1 MRDQILCELHR
12 ACTPRAP
19 VDLEGCDACLERTMA
34 LTEKLRDRG
43 YLHAGGF
50 VHAPFLAPAAAT
62 PPLMSGRAR
71 IGLART
77 PSVWHAWPFPMWAH
91 DEAGPPGRNV
101 DGSRDPKPD
110 PDELRPAKPL
120 VVREGRV
127 LAYRLL
133 DVADEIDLA
142 AAQNVVRAAAT
153 RRGTS
158 TREAELSLVMS
169 APPLEVPLDT
179 YVGNLTR
186 SRARLQGRVSAR
198 LFEYGAVSVCF
209 DFPIAPGTELAALVP
224 ICDELYESSALDESA
239 RELVSPLLDRLAEA
253 IRQRHDWNGIETY
266 TVVFIQQL
274 EGHPLAQEILGSPTL
289 VSLVVGEPSNRR
301 LALGQRQDVLQ
312 HAHSYFEDDLV
323 VVDWNSAFVLEP
335 SGSRDVPDILEFAT
349 SQLLELRYYDGLFDL
364 ELARVHR
371 QFSRV
376 RHSPFPLRLRNPW
389 VQLSH
394 DVVRRLL
401 ELTEFTER
409 VDNALK
415 VIGDFYLARVY
426 ESAVRRFRIR
436 AWQSSIDAKQALLAQ
451 AYDLVRGELD
461 TRISTVL
468 ELVIIILIL
477 LEVAL
482 AIFFRR

>member
-1 MRDQILCELHR
+1 MR
-12 ACTPRAP
+12 
-19 VDLEGCDACLERTMA
+19 
-34 LTEKLRDRG
+34 
-43 YLHAGGF
+43 
-50 VHAPFLAPAAAT
+50 
-62 PPLMSGRAR
+62 
-71 IGLART
+71 
-77 PSVWHAWPFPMWAH
+77 AH
-91 DEAGPPGRNV
+91 DEAGPPRRIA
-101 DGSRDPKPD
+101 DGTRDPTIEA
-110 PDELRPAKPL
+110 DEPHPAASL

-142 AAQNVVRAAAT
+142 GAQRILRPPAT
-153 RRGTS
+153 RRGTT

-169 APPLEVPLDT
+169 APPLEVPLDA
-179 YVGNLTR
+179 YVANLPR
-186 SRARLQGRVSAR
+186 SCARLEGRVSAR

-209 DFPIAPGTELAALVP
+209 DFAVAPGTELATLIPV
-224 ICDELYESSALDESA
+224 CDELYESSALDQSA
-239 RELVSPLLDRLAEA
+239 RELVAPLLDRLADA
-253 IRQRHDWNGIETY
+253 IRQRHDWEGIETY
-266 TVVFIQQL
+266 TVVFIQHL
-274 EGHPLAQEILGSPTL
+274 DGHPIASEVLGSPTL
-289 VSLVVGEPSNRR
+289 VSLVVGELPSRR
-301 LALGQRQDVLQ
+301 LSPGQRQDVLQ

-349 SQLLELRYYDGLFDL
+349 SQLLELRYYDGLFDS

-376 RHSPFPLRLRNPW
+376 RHAPFPMRLRNPW

-451 AYDLVRGELD
+451 AYELVRGEVD
-461 TRISTVL
+461 TRLSTVL

-482 AIFFRR
+482 AILFRH

>member
-1 MRDQILCELHR
+1 M
-12 ACTPRAP
+12 
-19 VDLEGCDACLERTMA
+19 
-34 LTEKLRDRG
+34 
-43 YLHAGGF
+43 
-50 VHAPFLAPAAAT
+50 
-62 PPLMSGRAR
+62 
-71 IGLART
+71 
-77 PSVWHAWPFPMWAH
+77 WHAWPFPMGAH
-91 DEAGPPGRNV
+91 DEACPPGRNV
-101 DGSRDPKPD
+101 DGTGDARPD
-110 PDELRPAKPL
+110 ADELRPAAPL

-142 AAQNVVRAAAT
+142 AAQGIVRPAAT
-153 RRGTS
+153 RRGAS
-158 TREAELSLVMS
+158 TREAELSLVIS
-169 APPLEVPLDT
+169 APPLQVPLDS
-179 YVGNLTR
+179 YVVNLAR
-186 SRARLQGRVSAR
+186 SGARMEARVSAR

-209 DFPIAPGTELAALVP
+209 DFAIAPGTELGGLVA

-239 RELVSPLLDRLAEA
+239 RVLVTPLLDRLAQA
-253 IRQRHDWNGIETY
+253 IRQRHDWEGIETY
-266 TVVFIQQL
+266 TVVFIQHL
-274 EGHPLAQEILGSPTL
+274 EGHPLASDILQSPTL
-289 VSLVVGEPSNRR
+289 VSLVVGEPSSRR
-301 LALGQRQDVLQ
+301 LAIGQQQDVLE

-335 SGSRDVPDILEFAT
+335 SGSRDLPDILEFAT
-349 SQLLELRYYDGLFDL
+349 SQLLELRYYDGLFDS

-371 QFSRV
+371 QFSRA
-376 RHSPFPLRLRNPW
+376 RHAPFPLRLRNPW
-389 VQLSH
+389 VQLSN

-451 AYDLVRGELD
+451 AYELVRGEID